1 MWKDKNVWIL
11 LIGEFIAGIGLWLGI
26 IGDLEFM
33 QDKVPSDFLKS
44 IILATGLLAGL
55 TVGPLA
61 GRVIDQ
67 MRKKTVMLL
76 SGFVR
81 TLSVIFMF
89 IAIETGS
96 VWWMITFLILIEICA
111 AFYFPALQAAIPL
124 VVKEEKLL
132 QVNGIYMNVS
142 SISRIIGTA
151 SAGILLVII
160 SLSMLC
166 VLPFIAYLGLFI
178 LTCFLTI
185 NESKKEKTI
194 LGDIPSPRTG
204 FKDVFPIIK
213 EQPIVLMTLTLS
225 FVPLFFL
232 GGFNLVVM
240 NISELQNN
248 ASIKGW
254 IYTAEAIAV
263 ILGTF
268 SVKQISRKCSPY
280 TILFLCSFV
289 IGFSQLLL
297 YFAQIPVLS
306 IIVFL
311 LFGFSVEPFSN
322 RCNHFS
328 NERTERLPRSK
339 FLLPFRIMLDVFI
352 FQVVLIMTGLLLD
365 IMGLQHMSV
374 SFGILSLTM
383 TSIYF
388 VQFRKRRTQFKM
400 KAEIS

>member
-1 MWKDKNVWIL
+1 MWKNKNMWIL
-11 LIGEFIAGIGLWLGI
+11 LIGELIAGIGLWIGI

-33 QDKVPSDFLKS
+33 QDKIPSDFLKS
-44 IILATGLLAGL
+44 IILAIGLLAGL
-55 TVGPLA
+55 AVGPLA
-61 GRVIDQ
+61 GRVVDQ
-67 MRKKTVMLL
+67 MRKKTVMLI

-81 TLSVIFMF
+81 TVSVIFMF

-96 VWWMITFLILIEICA
+96 VWWMIIFLILIEICA
-111 AFYFPALQAAIPL
+111 AFYFPALQATIPL
-124 VVKEEKLL
+124 VVKEKDLL

-160 SLSMLC
+160 SLSMLYTLSF
-166 VLPFIAYLGLFI
+166 VAYLGLFI

-194 LGDIPSPRTG
+194 LEDRHSPRTG

-213 EQPIVLMTLTLS
+213 ERPIVLMTLLLS

-232 GGFNLVVM
+232 GGFNLIII
-240 NISELQNN
+240 NISELQNSP
-248 ASIKGW
+248 SIKGW

-263 ILGTF
+263 ILGAF
-268 SVKQISRKCSPY
+268 SAKQISHKCSPY

-289 IGFSQLLL
+289 IGLSHLLL

-311 LFGFSVEPFSN
+311 LFGFSVGAFFPTVATIFQTSVPKDFHGRFFS
-322 RCNHFS
+322 
-328 NERTERLPRSK
+328 
-339 FLLPFRIMLDVFI
+339 FRIMLDGFI
-352 FQVVLIMTGLLLD
+352 FQVVLIITGFLLD
-365 IMGLQHMSV
+365 IIGLQQMSV
-374 SFGILSLTM
+374 TFGTMSLMM
-383 TSIYF
+383 TAIYF
-388 VQFRKRRTQFKM
+388 FQFRKRKTQFELKE
-400 KAEIS
+400 KIS

>member
-1 MWKDKNVWIL
+1 M
-11 LIGEFIAGIGLWLGI
+11 LI
-26 IGDLEFM
+26 
-33 QDKVPSDFLKS
+33 
-44 IILATGLLAGL
+44 
-55 TVGPLA
+55 
-61 GRVIDQ
+61 
-67 MRKKTVMLL
+67 

-124 VVKEEKLL
+124 VVKEENLL

-160 SLSMLC
+160 SLSMLY
-166 VLPFIAYLGLFI
+166 VLSFVAYLGLFI

-194 LGDIPSPRTG
+194 LGDMPSPRTG

-213 EQPIVLMTLTLS
+213 ERPIVLMTLMLS

-268 SVKQISRKCSPY
+268 SVKQISHKCSPY

-289 IGFSQLLL
+289 IGFHNCYSILHKFLF
-297 YFAQIPVLS
+297 YRSLS
-306 IIVFL
+306 FFYLVFL
-311 LFGFSVEPFSN
+311 SEPFFQPL
-322 RCNHFS
+322 R
-328 NERTERLPRSK
+328 
-339 FLLPFRIMLDVFI
+339 PFFKRAYRKTSTVDSSPF
-352 FQVVLIMTGLLLD
+352 GLCSMCL
-365 IMGLQHMSV
+365 
-374 SFGILSLTM
+374 FFKLS
-383 TSIYF
+383 
-388 VQFRKRRTQFKM
+388 
-400 KAEIS
+400 